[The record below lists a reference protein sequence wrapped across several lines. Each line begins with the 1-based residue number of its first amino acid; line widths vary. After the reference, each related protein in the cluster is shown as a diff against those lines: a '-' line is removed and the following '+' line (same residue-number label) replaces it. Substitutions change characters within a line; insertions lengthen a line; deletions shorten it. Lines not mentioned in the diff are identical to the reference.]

1 MKSLLF
7 WILALPVVAADTAAD
22 AADSPTA
29 KQPMRA
35 PRLSP
40 PDVKRGDKVA
50 VTVVSGPVQLKF
62 EAETE
67 SAGHVGETVIVKN
80 PENGRRFVAK
90 VEAVGKVVVKK

>member
-1 MKSLLF
+1 MKLILF
-7 WILALPVVAADTAAD
+7 CMFALRILAPDVEDPPGAR
-22 AADSPTA
+22 
-29 KQPMRA
+29 QPGHAVRV
-35 PRLSP
+35 PP

-50 VTVVSGPVQLKF
+50 VTVMSGAVHLTF

-90 VEAVGKVVVKK
+90 VEAEGKVVVKK